1 MKTRREP
8 CRDRIA
14 EWVIESEFPTQLERD
29 AFRLDGLRKVRE
41 ASWASF
47 ALGGVMTRSVFSVI
61 LVVLVG
67 LASSIQAQ
75 DHLHLAPASGVPHGV
90 PRICADVDVA
100 SVASGAWSSASTW
113 STGKVPAAGDAVLV
127 RADTRVSYD
136 VVSDANVQCVDV
148 EGVLTFRP
156 DRSTRMRVGTMTVL
170 ETGRLEVGT
179 ADTPVAGN
187 VTAEIVILD
196 QPVDTIRD
204 PDQLT
209 RGLVGLGTVRM
220 HGALKTPTFSRVVAE
235 PLAGQTVLRLSQPV
249 SGWNVGDAL
258 VLPDTRQ
265 LMQGERGENYAPQW
279 EEHRVAAISG
289 SAITVS
295 DPLAYDHRG
304 ARDGAGVV
312 ELLPH
317 VGNVSRNVIVRSENP
332 AGTRGHVL
340 FNNRADVDIRYTLF
354 KGLGRTR
361 MGVLNSVEYGA
372 DEEVRRTGTNQIGRY
387 SLHFHH
393 TFGPTTPQANG
404 HQFTIIGNAIDD
416 ASKWGITVHNSHY
429 GLIQDNVVYNSRG
442 AGIVAEDGTESFN
455 VFEHN
460 FSMRSEGSGDFAPR
474 SGYGGAQTDPGGEG
488 VGFWLRGPN
497 NVVRN
502 NVAADVDA
510 VGFGIAAG
518 PLGEVRIP
526 AFKGADP
533 SKDGEYRLVDA
544 NDVPLLEFTGNEAYG
559 AIHTGVAIGWN
570 GTLSDS
576 RVWHASRYAVTALL
590 LDRLTIDGFVG
601 RGDAAVLS
609 DVMENPTG
617 IWFGDYAAKSI
628 RVRNANIQGL
638 RVGVAS
644 PFIHR
649 TVTESGRGEGV
660 ATIEDSYF
668 RDYVGVAVATAYTQ
682 SATAAGIKK
691 DVVIRNSRF
700 EPLVGAAVGQY
711 SPAAVSMNYGMAPG
725 DLARREPAIVYDF
738 NGKAGDTFRVF
749 YSLDYPVQ
757 ELAPP
762 SCQVPRPG
770 IVGFVCAGDGY
781 ASLSR

>member
-1 MKTRREP
+1 
-8 CRDRIA
+8 
-14 EWVIESEFPTQLERD
+14 
-29 AFRLDGLRKVRE
+29 
-41 ASWASF
+41 
-47 ALGGVMTRSVFSVI
+47 MTRSGFAVI
-61 LVVLVG
+61 VVVLVG
-67 LASSIQAQ
+67 PATSVQAQ

-113 STGKVPAAGDAVLV
+113 STGKVPAAGDGVLV
-127 RADTRVSYD
+127 KADTRVSYD
-136 VVSDANVQCVDV
+136 VVSDASVQCVDV
-148 EGVLTFRP
+148 EGVLAFRS
-156 DRSTRMRVGTMTVL
+156 DRSTRIRVGTLTVL
-170 ETGRLEVGT
+170 EAGRLEIGT
-179 ADTPVAGN
+179 VDAPVAAD

-196 QPVDTIRD
+196 QPVDTVRD

-209 RGLVGLGTVRM
+209 RGLVGLGTVRI
-220 HGALKTPTFSRVVAE
+220 HGAVRTPTFSRVIAE
-235 PLAGQTVLRLSQPV
+235 PLAGQTALRLEQPV
-249 SGWNVGDAL
+249 SGWSVGDIL

-265 LMQGERGENYAPQW
+265 LSRGERGENYLPQW

-289 SAITVS
+289 STITVV
-295 DPLAYDHRG
+295 DPLEFDHHG
-304 ARDGAGVV
+304 ARDGAGAI
-312 ELLPH
+312 EFLPH

-332 AGTRGHVL
+332 DGTRGHVL
-340 FNNRADVDIRYTLF
+340 FNNRADVDIRYALF

-361 MGVLNSVEYGA
+361 MGVLNNVEYGA
-372 DEEVRRTGTNQIGRY
+372 DGTVRRTGTNQIGRY

-474 SGYGGAQTDPGGEG
+474 SGYGGAQADPGGEG
-488 VGFWLRGPN
+488 VGLWLRGPN

-518 PLGEVRIP
+518 PLGEVRLP
-526 AFKGADP
+526 AFKGADT
-533 SKDGEYRLVDA
+533 SKDGEFKLVHS
-544 NDVPLLEFTGNEAYG
+544 NDLPLLEFTGNEAYG
-559 AIHTGVAIGWN
+559 AIQTGVAIGWN

-576 RVWHASRYAVTALL
+576 RVWHASRYAVTAFP
-590 LDRLTIDGFVG
+590 LDRLTIDGFIG
-601 RGDAAVLS
+601 RGDAALLGDVL
-609 DVMENPTG
+609 ENPTG
-617 IWFGDYAAKSI
+617 IWFGDYAAKSVL
-628 RVRNANIQGL
+628 VRNANIQGL

-649 TVTESGRGEGV
+649 TTTEPGRGDGV

-668 RDYVGVAVATAYTQ
+668 RDYVGVAVATTYTQ
-682 SATAAGIKK
+682 SATAAKIKK
-691 DVVIRNSRF
+691 AVVIRNSRF
-700 EPLVGAAVGQY
+700 ESLAGAAVGQY
-711 SPAAVSMNYGMAPG
+711 SAAAISMNYGMAPG
-725 DLARREPAIVYDF
+725 DMARRDPAVVYDF

-757 ELAPP
+757 DLAPP
-762 SCQVPRPG
+762 SCQVPRPEIG
-770 IVGFVCAGDGY
+770 GFVCAGDGY
-781 ASLSR
+781 AAMSR

>member
-1 MKTRREP
+1 MSAVGAN
-8 CRDRIA
+8 DGFA
-14 EWVIESEFPTQLERD
+14 ALDLE
-29 AFRLDGLRKVRE
+29 VRE
-41 ASWASF
+41 ADFVLKILEAFCVSF
-47 ALGGVMTRSVFSVI
+47 VPGDVMTRSGITVMLMVLLGSAVSVH
-61 LVVLVG
+61 G
-67 LASSIQAQ
+67 Q
-75 DHLHLAPASGVPHGV
+75 DHLNLAATSGVPHGV
-90 PRICADVDVA
+90 PRICADVDVS
-100 SVASGAWSSASTW
+100 SVGSGAWSSAATW
-113 STGKVPAAGDAVLV
+113 SGGKVPATGDAVLV
-127 RADTRVSYD
+127 VAGTRVSYD

-148 EGVLTFRP
+148 EGVLAFRS
-156 DRSTRMRVGTMTVL
+156 DRSTRMRVGTLTVL
-170 ETGRLEVGT
+170 ETGRLEIGT
-179 ADTPVAGN
+179 VDTPVAAD

-196 QPVDTIRD
+196 WPVDTIRD

-209 RGLVGLGTVRM
+209 RGLVGLGTVRI
-220 HGALKTPTFSRVVAE
+220 HGALKTPTFIRVSAE
-235 PLAGQTVLRLSQPV
+235 PLAGQTALQFEQAVF
-249 SGWNVGDAL
+249 GWNVGDKL

-265 LMQGERGENYAPQW
+265 LLQSERGENYLPQW
-279 EEHRVAAISG
+279 EEHQVAAMSG
-289 SAITVS
+289 STITVV

-304 ARDGAGVV
+304 ARDGSGAM
-312 ELLPH
+312 EFLPH

-340 FNNRADVDIRYTLF
+340 FNNRADVDIRYALF

-361 MGVLNSVEYGA
+361 MGVLDNVGYDA
-372 DEEVRRTGTNQIGRY
+372 DGNVRRAGTNQIGRY

-393 TFGPTTPQANG
+393 TFGPTQAQANG
-404 HQFTIIGNAIDD
+404 HQFTIVGNAIDD

-455 VFEHN
+455 TFENN

-474 SGYGGAQTDPGGEG
+474 SGYGGAQADPGGEG
-488 VGFWLRGPN
+488 VGLWLRGPN

-518 PLGEVRIP
+518 PLGEMRIP

-544 NDVPLLEFTGNEAYG
+544 ADVPLLEFSGNEAYG
-559 AIHTGVAIGWN
+559 AIQTGVAVGWN

-576 RVWHASRYAVTALL
+576 RVWHASRYAVTAFP

-601 RGDAAVLS
+601 RGDAELLS
-609 DVMENPTG
+609 DVLENPTG

-628 RVRNANIQGL
+628 RVSNANVQGV

-649 TVTESGRGEGV
+649 TTTETGRGDGV
-660 ATIEDSYF
+660 AVIEDSYF
-668 RDYVGVAVATAYTQ
+668 HDYVGVAVATAYTQ
-682 SATAAGIKK
+682 SDTAAKTKK
-691 DVVIRNSRF
+691 KVVIRNSRF

-711 SPAAVSMNYGMAPG
+711 PAAAISMNYGMAPG
-725 DLARREPAIVYDF
+725 DMARRDPAIVYDF
-738 NGKAGDTFRVF
+738 NGKPGDTFRVF
-749 YSLDYPVQ
+749 YSLEYPVQ
-757 ELAPP
+757 DLAPP

-770 IVGFVCAGDGY
+770 IGGFVCAGDGY
-781 ASLSR
+781 AGLPR